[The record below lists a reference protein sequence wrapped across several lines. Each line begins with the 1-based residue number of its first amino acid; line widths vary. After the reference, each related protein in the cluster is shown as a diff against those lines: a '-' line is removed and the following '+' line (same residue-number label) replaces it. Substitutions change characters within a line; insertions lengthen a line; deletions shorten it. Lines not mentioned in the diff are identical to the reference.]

1 MIDAGSGIRTCL
13 SVARI
18 NSFKS
23 LFSYTSH
30 RETGDTV
37 SSAQST
43 LLAEEEYN
51 RALLRETVFFYQL
64 QTISQNTAG
73 DCADGCFGCLQLK
86 LAQNDVHFTRN
97 LTDGGRRLRAHRGIG
112 LVGNVRSG
120 VRIHR
125 TRGWIVSRV
134 GRYGRRNR
142 NLGSGTAIRLNRRN
156 GSGWIHVSRCL
167 RIGVRIHEG
176 RE

>member
-18 NSFKS
+18 SSFKS

-30 RETGDTV
+30 TESEDTV

-43 LLAEEEYN
+43 LLPEEEYN
-51 RALLRETVFFYQL
+51 RALLRETVFFYRL
-64 QTISQNTAG
+64 ATTLQNTAG
-73 DCADGCFGCLQLK
+73 DCVDGCLGCLQLK
-86 LAQNDVHFTRN
+86 LAQNDAHFTRN
-97 LTDGGRRLRAHRGIG
+97 LTDGGRRLRAHGGIG

-125 TRGWIVSRV
+125 TPVRIVSHLR
-134 GRYGRRNR
+134 RYGRRNR

-156 GSGWIHVSRCL
+156 GRGWIHVSRCL
-167 RIGVRIHEG
+167 RIRVRIHG
-176 RE
+176 